1 MKAPRILLSLL
12 FSDLLLQAHALIPTD
27 RKQRLTEHWEFI
39 RQDMGSIWEVMRP
52 ITGAGKPETV
62 PLWQKV
68 TLPHCFNAEDA
79 VDPDVNYY
87 QVRLVSHHAQHR
99 ESLYQR
105 TYLPGV

>member
-12 FSDLLLQAHALIPTD
+12 FSSLLLQAHALIPTD

-62 PLWQKV
+62 PPL
-68 TLPHCFNAEDA
+68 AE
-79 VDPDVNYY
+79 
-87 QVRLVSHHAQHR
+87 SHPAPLLQCGR
-99 ESLYQR
+99 R
-105 TYLPGV
+105 R

>member
-12 FSDLLLQAHALIPTD
+12 FSSLLLQAHALIPTD

-68 TLPHCFNAEDA
+68 NGVFRIEAE
-79 VDPDVNYY
+79 
-87 QVRLVSHHAQHR
+87 SHPAPLLQCGR
-99 ESLYQR
+99 R
-105 TYLPGV
+105 R

>member
-12 FSDLLLQAHALIPTD
+12 FSSLLLQAHALIPTD

-68 TLPHCFNAEDA
+68 TLPHCFKVGSINSIFYFLHKAAEPFNCLEQDNLA
-79 VDPDVNYY
+79 
-87 QVRLVSHHAQHR
+87 
-99 ESLYQR
+99 
-105 TYLPGV
+105 